1 MSAQSRFCS
10 QCGEPVPSPDA
21 AFCGA
26 CGSRIAP
33 ISSPQSHR
41 LPQPP
46 AVPTEAPADHNLS
59 DTRDQLA
66 TVPRRL
72 AALIIDTL
80 YWAAIPLLVRVIL
93 DGAAGL
99 LLALFVGA
107 VGWYL
112 LQCRRGQTPGKRMV
126 GVYAAPRGRP
136 ERPLTFWPML
146 LREFV
151 IKGILFGAILSSL
164 TLGTLYVLDYLWALW
179 DGKRQT
185 LHDKLS
191 GTQVFRS

>member
-1 MSAQSRFCS
+1 
-10 QCGEPVPSPDA
+10 
-21 AFCGA
+21 
-26 CGSRIAP
+26 
-33 ISSPQSHR
+33 
-41 LPQPP
+41 
-46 AVPTEAPADHNLS
+46 
-59 DTRDQLA
+59 
-66 TVPRRL
+66 
-72 AALIIDTL
+72 
-80 YWAAIPLLVRVIL
+80 
-93 DGAAGL
+93 
-99 LLALFVGA
+99 
-107 VGWYL
+107 
-112 LQCRRGQTPGKRMV
+112 MV